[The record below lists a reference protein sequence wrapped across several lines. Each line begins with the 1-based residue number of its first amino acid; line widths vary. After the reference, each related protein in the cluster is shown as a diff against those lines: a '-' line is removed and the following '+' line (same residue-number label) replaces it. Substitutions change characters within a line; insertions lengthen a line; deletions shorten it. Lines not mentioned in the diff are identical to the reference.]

1 MWDPYFKQFWC
12 WRNWVKKSTNKKP
25 LYKAIN
31 FNNKCTMMELFY
43 KNVFWT
49 TRVGWLWRFAC
60 CKHCLSLK
68 QQCKHKIYWQSWRL
82 ISYILS
88 TRVKIAISLV
98 KRIKPLL
105 KVSSSFWMGSDE
117 KVFVVIGAGSN
128 KKLQTKNVLFRFS
141 SDFT

>member
-1 MWDPYFKQFWC
+1 MLEPNFKQFWC
-12 WRNWVKKSTNKKP
+12 RRNWVKKSANKKP

-49 TRVGWLWRFAC
+49 TQVGWLWRFAC
-60 CKHCLSLK
+60 CRHCLLLK
-68 QQCKHKIYWQSWRL
+68 QRFKQKIYWQSWRL

-105 KVSSSFWMGSDE
+105 KVSSSNTGHFAQKTFCTSLLAQGLERSHN
-117 KVFVVIGAGSN
+117 S
-128 KKLQTKNVLFRFS
+128 
-141 SDFT
+141 